1 MSSARGAHGAIAAAA
16 MSDVRTMATAIVV
29 TTAMMSGLFA
39 LVDVV
44 GAGGDVV
51 LQAAGQ
57 RPATFDA
64 EPPTSACA
72 PHAGR
77 PTQRRLRADSQ
88 THRVLNIDIVSTH
101 THTHLFNGPFPGLPT
116 VECYYNST
124 ITRFSIQTAGLAIRR
139 QRSVFLSC

>member
-1 MSSARGAHGAIAAAA
+1 MSSARRAHGATAAAA

-101 THTHLFNGPFPGLPT
+101 THTHTHTRLTALFRDYPLLNAI
-116 VECYYNST
+116 
-124 ITRFSIQTAGLAIRR
+124 ITAQ
-139 QRSVFLSC
+139 